1 MTSRLPGDDGD
12 RHRDAERVQARLTDD
27 DLAARF
33 REYVD
38 AQDANKSD
46 VLRDALD
53 EFLPDPDGND
63 RGPEPDDPLLARTH
77 RLIRRRYDGY
87 VMRDTVGPMLAQ
99 ELGNDGVDKTNVWPQ
114 VLDPLRRKGWLS
126 TTMDAEHQT
135 TYVKAVVP
143 KTAVTSTGVAP
154 ADD

>member
-12 RHRDAERVQARLTDD
+12 RHGESERVQARLKDD

-38 AQDANKSD
+38 VEGANKSD
-46 VLRDALD
+46 VLREALD
-53 EFLPDPDGND
+53 QFLPDPDSGEQL
-63 RGPEPDDPLLARTH
+63 PTPDDPLLARAH
-77 RLIRRRYDGY
+77 RLIRQRYDGY

-99 ELGNDGVDKTNVWPQ
+99 ELGAGVDKSNVWPQ
-114 VLDPLRRKGWLS
+114 VLVPLRRKGWLS
-126 TTMDAEHQT
+126 STMDAEHRT
-135 TYVKAVVP
+135 TYVKATIP
-143 KTAVTSTGVAP
+143 QTAVATPEVAP